1 MLAAKRAYPDYN
13 RYQLAALLG
22 VSEQTVQRR
31 LEHNNVRGGKYAT
44 QTRVRLVGGLVEQ
57 WGAQAG
63 LYLYDRRVWAK
74 DPAWENSRWHSS
86 SYRSVDEFEY
96 LYVFWKPGITT
107 VDRQR
112 LSPDEW
118 QAWGSRGVW
127 HIPSVRANDDHP
139 AKFPIELA
147 RRVVRL
153 FSAPGEVVLDC
164 FVGSGTTPVAAI
176 RESRQYLGIDLL
188 PEYVAL
194 AEHNCTTVSAI
205 SAAEQ
210 HRSHNY
216 HEPAIA
222 TLLTSRMESTG
233 SLQPQ
238 PHPRAPL
245 DLLPST
251 RKQSIRALPAASA
264 TATRRNGGA
273 GSYLSRHP
281 RVQLEK
287 ATPAGT
293 RVIHRSRAPVGNSLP
308 PRLPLGIAATVLG
321 SSDCGQ
327 PLAPAGGDA
336 VEVDRRPTE
345 AKPPVRARRSC
356 CQQTRPTS
364 VAANAVQPC
373 CSHRR

>member
-1 MLAAKRAYPDYN
+1 MPRIQADTVNQKRLKVTRADVLAAKRAYPDYN
-13 RYQLAALLG
+13 RYQLADLLG

-57 WGAQAG
+57 WGTQAG

-74 DPAWENSRWHSS
+74 DPAWENGRWHSS

-176 RESRQYLGIDLL
+176 HEDRQYLGIDLL

-194 AEHNCTTVSAI
+194 AKRNCHR
-205 SAAEQ
+205 AAEQ
-210 HRSHNY
+210 RRHCG
-216 HEPAIA
+216 A
-222 TLLTSRMESTG
+222 SRN
-233 SLQPQ
+233 PC
-238 PHPRAPL
+238 P
-245 DLLPST
+245 
-251 RKQSIRALPAASA
+251 PAA
-264 TATRRNGGA
+264 
-273 GSYLSRHP
+273 
-281 RVQLEK
+281 
-287 ATPAGT
+287 
-293 RVIHRSRAPVGNSLP
+293 
-308 PRLPLGIAATVLG
+308 
-321 SSDCGQ
+321 
-327 PLAPAGGDA
+327 AGG
-336 VEVDRRPTE
+336 P
-345 AKPPVRARRSC
+345 
-356 CQQTRPTS
+356 
-364 VAANAVQPC
+364 
-373 CSHRR
+373 

>member
-1 MLAAKRAYPDYN
+1 MAATVQQQERPATYTGSVSASPYLAPNRIYCGDTRLLLPRVQPESVALSFWSPPYFVGKPYEADLTYEEWCALLETTVRLHFPLIVPGGFLVINIADILCFPDPTMPRIQADTVNQKRLRVTRADVLAAKRANPHYN

-57 WGAQAG
+57 WGTQAG
-63 LYLYDRRVWAK
+63 FYLYDRRVWAK

-86 SYRSVDEFEY
+86 SYRAVDEFEY

-139 AKFPIELA
+139 AKFPLELA

-153 FSAPGEVVLDC
+153 FSASGEMVLDC

-176 RESRQYLGIDLL
+176 REGRWYLGIDLL

-194 AEHNCTTVSAI
+194 AKRNCHR
-205 SAAEQ
+205 AAEQ
-210 HRSHNY
+210 YRQ
-216 HEPAIA
+216 
-222 TLLTSRMESTG
+222 LL
-233 SLQPQ
+233 
-238 PHPRAPL
+238 
-245 DLLPST
+245 
-251 RKQSIRALPAASA
+251 
-264 TATRRNGGA
+264 
-273 GSYLSRHP
+273 
-281 RVQLEK
+281 
-287 ATPAGT
+287 
-293 RVIHRSRAPVGNSLP
+293 
-308 PRLPLGIAATVLG
+308 
-321 SSDCGQ
+321 
-327 PLAPAGGDA
+327 
-336 VEVDRRPTE
+336 
-345 AKPPVRARRSC
+345 
-356 CQQTRPTS
+356 
-364 VAANAVQPC
+364 
-373 CSHRR
+373 

>member
-1 MLAAKRAYPDYN
+1 MAVTVEQQERPAAATGAASVSPYLAPNRIHCGDVRSLLPSVQPESVALSFWSPPYFVGKPYEAHLTYAEWCALLEATIHLHFPIIVPGGFLVINIADILCFPDPTMPRIQADTVNQKRLKVTRADVLAAKRAYPDYN

-44 QTRVRLVGGLVEQ
+44 QTQVRLVGGLVEQ

-63 LYLYDRRVWAK
+63 FYLYDRRVWAK
-74 DPAWENSRWHSS
+74 DPAWENSRWHSG

-127 HIPSVRANDDHP
+127 HISSVRANDDHP

-176 RESRQYLGIDLL
+176 REGRQYLGIDLL

-194 AEHNCTTVSAI
+194 AKRNCHR
-205 SAAEQ
+205 AAEQ
-210 HRSHNY
+210 HR
-216 HEPAIA
+216 
-222 TLLTSRMESTG
+222 
-233 SLQPQ
+233 
-238 PHPRAPL
+238 
-245 DLLPST
+245 
-251 RKQSIRALPAASA
+251 
-264 TATRRNGGA
+264 
-273 GSYLSRHP
+273 
-281 RVQLEK
+281 
-287 ATPAGT
+287 
-293 RVIHRSRAPVGNSLP
+293 
-308 PRLPLGIAATVLG
+308 
-321 SSDCGQ
+321 
-327 PLAPAGGDA
+327 
-336 VEVDRRPTE
+336 
-345 AKPPVRARRSC
+345 
-356 CQQTRPTS
+356 
-364 VAANAVQPC
+364 
-373 CSHRR
+373 